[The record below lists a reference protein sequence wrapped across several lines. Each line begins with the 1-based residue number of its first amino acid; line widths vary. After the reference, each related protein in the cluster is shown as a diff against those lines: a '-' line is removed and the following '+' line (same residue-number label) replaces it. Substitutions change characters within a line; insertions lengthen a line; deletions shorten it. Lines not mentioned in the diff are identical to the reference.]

1 MEYCT
6 DRKLTAPSELAE
18 ELERRELVPRI
29 EMDRRLVKEKHRR
42 LLRERHRKHG
52 TLALAARQPIDAT
65 PCERSE
71 LELINRTLDRGDIVG

>member
-29 EMDRRLVKEKHRR
+29 EMDGRFVEEKDRG
-42 LLRERHRKHG
+42 LLREGHREHG
-52 TLALAARQPIDAT
+52 ALPLASGKPIDASRR
-65 PCERSE
+65 E
-71 LELINRTLDRGDIVG
+71 